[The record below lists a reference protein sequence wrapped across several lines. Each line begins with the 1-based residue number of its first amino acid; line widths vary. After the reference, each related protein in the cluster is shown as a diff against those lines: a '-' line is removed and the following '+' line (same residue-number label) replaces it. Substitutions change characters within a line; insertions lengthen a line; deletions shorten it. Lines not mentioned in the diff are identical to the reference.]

1 MIEYA
6 FIAIAFLIIISS
18 AFLINKFFFKPLFFP
33 NYFPKDEVLK
43 FLTTKNLYFISY
55 KKVKVNTFKEN
66 LEEDMP
72 LLYRISFFEVE
83 SQDKEGNI
91 KRLKVEQSK
100 SNSIFHKGKIEFY
113 FE

>member
-1 MIEYA
+1 
-6 FIAIAFLIIISS
+6 
-18 AFLINKFFFKPLFFP
+18 
-33 NYFPKDEVLK
+33 
-43 FLTTKNLYFISY
+43 
-55 KKVKVNTFKEN
+55 
-66 LEEDMP
+66 MP